1 MFEKLSNITS
11 RIKKHYK
18 NNKYIVYLNLCDET
32 EMLLLYHR
40 AMVNIDLLQ
49 KSLIPSLIQKTKTS
63 PNLETLDVPGIRKIE
78 EKDMDAAIFSGNIV
92 ILNYTNKNLY
102 ALNAEN
108 IPTRQTSDP
117 INDISISGPRD
128 ALVESNDKNVA
139 LIQKRI
145 KSNDLTI
152 EQYTIGE
159 LTNTG
164 VVLLYLEKN
173 SNEKIVSD
181 IKNKLNKAKVDSLTN
196 IGQMQSILAN
206 KKALFPLI
214 NYSARPDWIAES
226 LIKGRVVILI
236 DGVPLALV
244 APATFFY
251 FLDYHDSL
259 SENYFVILF
268 DRLLFGLSFFA
279 AVFLA
284 PFITAVISF
293 YPEFF
298 PLSLLSSTI
307 NARKGIAS
315 SFVFEIIM
323 VEGLFQVFRIAGSRL
338 SQGMSASLLVIGSLL
353 LGRAVI
359 EAGILSQEALFVGA
373 LSVITSYVVSSN
385 SSYNTSINLLRWL
398 LFLFTALFGFVGMS
412 VGFLLIL
419 IYLVSQNSIST
430 PYMYP
435 LAPLNIKAL
444 FKSMIPTNYIE
455 KLKKKKQ
462 GGNQS

>member
-1 MFEKLSNITS
+1 MFNNMPNK
-11 RIKKHYK
+11 IKKHLK
-18 NNKYIVYLNLCDET
+18 NNKYIVYLNLVDEV
-32 EMLLLYHR
+32 ELFLAYHR
-40 AMVNIDLLQ
+40 AMTNIDLLQ
-49 KSLIPSLIQKTKTS
+49 KSLIPSLIQKSRIS
-63 PNLETLDVPGIRKIE
+63 PNLETLDIPGIRKITE
-78 EKDMDAAIFSGNIV
+78 QDIDSAIFSGNI
-92 ILNYTNKNLY
+92 IIYNYNNKSLY

-145 KSNDLTI
+145 KNSDLTI
-152 EQYTIGE
+152 EQYTIGD

-164 VVLLYLEKN
+164 VVMMYLDKT
-173 SNEKIVSD
+173 SNRKIVD
-181 IKNKLNKAKVDSLTN
+181 EIKKKLNDIDIESLTN
-196 IGQMQSILAN
+196 IGQLQSCLVN
-206 KKALFPLI
+206 KKSLLPLI
-214 NYSARPDWIAES
+214 NYSSRPDWIAES
-226 LIKGRVVILI
+226 LIKGRIIILI
-236 DGVPLALV
+236 DGIPLALV

-268 DRLLFGLSFFA
+268 DRLLFALSFFT

-284 PFITAVISF
+284 PFIMAVISF

-315 SFVFEIIM
+315 SFVYEIIM
-323 VEGLFQVFRIAGSRL
+323 VELLFQVFRIAGSRL

-385 SSYNTSINLLRWL
+385 SSFNTSINLLRW
-398 LFLFTALFGFVGMS
+398 FLFIFTATFGFVGLS

-419 IYLVSQNSIST
+419 IYLVSQESMST
-430 PYMYP
+430 PYLYP
-435 LAPLNIKAL
+435 LAPIDFKAL
-444 FKSMIPTNYIE
+444 VKSMIPTNYIE
-455 KLKKKKQ
+455 KLKRKKK
-462 GGNQS
+462 GGNQN

>member
-1 MFEKLSNITS
+1 MFNSMLAKLKNHF
-11 RIKKHYK
+11 KK
-18 NNKYIVYLNLCDET
+18 NKYIVYLNLTDEI
-32 EMLLLYHR
+32 ELLLVYHR

-49 KSLIPSLIQKTKTS
+49 KSLIPSLLKKTRIS
-63 PNLETLDVPGIRKIE
+63 PNLETLDIPGIRKLE
-78 EKDMDAAIFSGNIV
+78 ETDIDSAIFSGNIV
-92 ILNYTNKNLY
+92 IYNHANKKLY

-145 KSNDLTI
+145 KSNELTI
-152 EQYTIGE
+152 EQYTIGDI
-159 LTNTG
+159 TNTG
-164 VVLLYLEKN
+164 VVLMYLDN
-173 SNEKIVSD
+173 TSNKKIVNELKD
-181 IKNKLNKAKVDSLTN
+181 KLNKMKIDSLTN
-196 IGQMQSILAN
+196 IGQMQSYLAN
-206 KKALFPLI
+206 KKSLLPLV

-226 LIKGRVVILI
+226 IIKGRAVILI
-236 DGVPLALV
+236 DGIPLALV

-268 DRLLFGLSFFA
+268 DRLLFSLSFFT

-284 PFITAVISF
+284 PFIMAVISF

-315 SFVFEIIM
+315 SFVFEIII
-323 VEGLFQVFRIAGSRL
+323 VELLFQVFRIAGSRL

-385 SSYNTSINLLRWL
+385 SSFNTSINLLRWF
-398 LFLFTALFGFVGMS
+398 LFLFTAIFGFVGLS

-419 IYLVSQNSIST
+419 IYLVSQESLST
-430 PYMYP
+430 PYLYP
-435 LAPLNIKAL
+435 LAPLNPKAL
-444 FKSMIPTNYIE
+444 FKSMIPTNFVE
-455 KLKKKKQ
+455 KLKRKKK
-462 GGNQS
+462 GSNQS

>member
-1 MFEKLSNITS
+1 MFNSMIDKLT
-11 RIKKHYK
+11 KHFK
-18 NNKYIVYLNLCDET
+18 NNKYIVSLTIADET
-32 EMLLLYHR
+32 NLFLMYHR
-40 AMVNIDLLQ
+40 AMINIDLLQ
-49 KSLIPSLIQKTKTS
+49 KSLIPTLIEKSQITS
-63 PNLETLDVPGIRKIE
+63 NLDTLDIPGIKKIE
-78 EKDMDAAIFSGNIV
+78 ETDVDNFIFSGNI
-92 ILNYTNKNLY
+92 IIYNKKNKKLY
-102 ALNAEN
+102 SLNAEN

-152 EQYTIGE
+152 EQYTIGDT
-159 LTNTG
+159 TNTG
-164 VVLLYLEKN
+164 VVLLYLDKT
-173 SNEKIVSD
+173 SNKKIISELKD
-181 IKNKLNKAKVDSLTN
+181 KLSKIKLDSLTN
-196 IGQMQSILAN
+196 IGQLQSCLAN
-206 KKALFPLI
+206 KNSLVPLI

-226 LIKGRVVILI
+226 LLKGRAVILI
-236 DGVPLALV
+236 DGIPLALV

-268 DRLLFGLSFFA
+268 DRLLFGLSFFT

-284 PFITAVISF
+284 PFIMAVISF

-315 SFVFEIIM
+315 SFVFEIII
-323 VEGLFQVFRIAGSRL
+323 VELLFQVFRIAGSRL

-385 SSYNTSINLLRWL
+385 SSFNTSINLLRWF
-398 LFLFTALFGFVGMS
+398 LFLFTAIFGFVGLS

-419 IYLVSQNSIST
+419 IYLVSQESIST
-430 PYMYP
+430 PYLYP

-444 FKSMIPTNYIE
+444 FKSLIPTNYIE
-455 KLKKKKQ
+455 KLKKKK
-462 GGNQS
+462 GSNQN